1 MDESMKTILH
11 SWIDKKIPAIK
22 PRSLTLD
29 EYIGTKPRKIIVAT
43 GFRRC
48 GKTCLLLRLISTL
61 LVENRKE
68 EVFYINFEDERISR
82 DTEFLS
88 DLIPS
93 IKETFF
99 VEPKFLFLDEIQDMP
114 DWSRW
119 LRRIYDNYDIA
130 LFVTGSS
137 SKVSSHEIPTELRG
151 RCLEVKVFPLSFTEF
166 LAFKEIP
173 IDCQSA
179 QYSENERATVVKALE
194 EFLYYG
200 GMPEVVLA
208 PEEKKIEILQQYY
221 STVVSKDISERF
233 RIRNDD
239 ALKALLRLLINS
251 NRYSISKI
259 YNSLKS
265 MGYAVGKTSLAN
277 YIGYIE
283 SSYFLISIPVI
294 SPKIKEQMQCPRQ
307 CYLIDNGFISALST
321 RFAKNYGRLFEN
333 AVALELMRRADFDTT
348 IYYWKDR
355 FGKEVDFVIKVG
367 TEVRQL
373 IQVCYEISHPDTK
386 ERETSAILRA
396 SLELKCDNL
405 LVITGDSEGTEEVH
419 NKTIQFIPLWK
430 WLCTVSVHGQGSN
443 KPDLYH

>member
-1 MDESMKTILH
+1 MNDSMKTILH

-22 PRSLTLD
+22 PRSLTLE
-29 EYIGTKPRKIIVAT
+29 EYIDAKPKKIIVAT

-61 LVENRKE
+61 LIENRKE

-82 DTEFLS
+82 DTKFLS

-99 VEPKFLFLDEIQDMP
+99 AEPKFLFLDEIQDMP

-137 SKVSSHEIPTELRG
+137 SKVSSYEIPTELRG
-151 RCLEVKVFPLSFTEF
+151 RCLEVKVFPLSFKEY
-166 LAFKEIP
+166 LVFKEIP
-173 IDCQSA
+173 VDSQTVR
-179 QYSENERATVVKALE
+179 YSEYDRVTVVKALD

-233 RIRNDD
+233 RIRNDES
-239 ALKALLRLLINS
+239 LKALLRLLINS
-251 NRYSISKI
+251 NRYSISKM
-259 YNSLKS
+259 YNTMKS
-265 MGYAVGKTSLAN
+265 MGYAVGKTSLSH

-283 SSYFLISIPVI
+283 SSYFLISIPVL

-307 CYLIDNGFISALST
+307 IYLIDNGFISALST
-321 RFAKNYGRLFEN
+321 RYSKNYGRLYEN

-348 IYYWKDR
+348 LHYWKDR

-386 ERETSAILRA
+386 ERETSAIVRA
-396 SLELKCDNL
+396 SVELECDNL
-405 LVITGDSEGTEEVH
+405 LIITSDYEGAEQIH
-419 NKTIQFIPLWK
+419 KKNIAFIPLWK
-430 WLCTVSVHGQGSN
+430 WLLLS
-443 KPDLYH
+443 

>member
-1 MDESMKTILH
+1 MKTILY
-11 SWIDKKIPAIK
+11 SWIDKKIPPLK
-22 PRSLTLD
+22 PRNRMLD
-29 EYIGTKPRKIIVAT
+29 EYINVKPRKIIVAT

-48 GKTCLLLRLISTL
+48 GKTCLLFRLINSL
-61 LVENRKE
+61 LIENRKE

-82 DTEFLS
+82 DTKFLS

-114 DWSRW
+114 NWSRW
-119 LRRIYDNYDIA
+119 LRRIYDNYDIS

-151 RCLEVKVFPLSFTEF
+151 RCLDVKVFPLSFKEF
-166 LAFKEIP
+166 LVFKEIQ

-179 QYSENERATVVKALE
+179 RYSENERAIVVKALD
-194 EFLYYG
+194 EFLFYG

-208 PEEKKIEILQQYY
+208 QEERKIEILQQYY
-221 STVVSKDISERF
+221 STVVSKDILERF
-233 RIRNDD
+233 RVRNDE

-259 YNSLKS
+259 YNTMKS
-265 MGYAVGKTSLAN
+265 MGHAVGKTSLAN

-307 CYLIDNGFISALST
+307 IYLIDNGFISALST
-321 RFAKNYGRLFEN
+321 RFSKNSGRLYEN
-333 AVALELMRRADFDTT
+333 AVAIELTRRADFDTT
-348 IYYWKDR
+348 IHYWKDR
-355 FGKEVDFVIKVG
+355 FGKEVDFVVKTG

-386 ERETSAILRA
+386 ERETSGIIRA
-396 SLELKCDNL
+396 SVELECDNL
-405 LVITGDSEGTEEVH
+405 LIITRDYEETEILH
-419 NKTIQFIPLWK
+419 NKTIKFIPLWK
-430 WLCTVSVHGQGSN
+430 WLCN
-443 KPDLYH
+443 

>member
-1 MDESMKTILH
+1 MNDSMKTILH

-22 PRSLTLD
+22 PRSLTLE
-29 EYIGTKPRKIIVAT
+29 EYIHAKPKKIIVAT

-61 LVENRKE
+61 LIENQKE

-82 DTEFLS
+82 DTKFLS

-99 VEPKFLFLDEIQDMP
+99 TEPKFLFLDEIQDMP

-119 LRRIYDNYDIA
+119 LRRIYDNYDIS

-151 RCLEVKVFPLSFTEF
+151 RCLEVKVFPLSFKEY

-173 IDCQSA
+173 VDSQTA
-179 QYSENERATVVKALE
+179 RYSENDRVTVVKALD
-194 EFLYYG
+194 EFLTYG

-233 RIRNDD
+233 RIRNDES
-239 ALKALLRLLINS
+239 LKALLRLLINS

-259 YNSLKS
+259 YNTMKS
-265 MGYAVGKTSLAN
+265 MGYAVGKTSLSN

-283 SSYFLISIPVI
+283 SSYFLISIPVL
-294 SPKIKEQMQCPRQ
+294 SPKIKEPMQCPRQ
-307 CYLIDNGFISALST
+307 IYLIDNGFISALST
-321 RFAKNYGRLFEN
+321 RHSKNYGRLYEN

-348 IYYWKDR
+348 IHYWKDR

-396 SLELKCDNL
+396 SIELECDNL
-405 LVITGDSEGTEEVH
+405 LIITSDYEGAEQIH
-419 NKTIQFIPLWK
+419 KKNIAFIPLWK
-430 WLCTVSVHGQGSN
+430 WLLSS
-443 KPDLYH
+443 

>member
-1 MDESMKTILH
+1 MDESVKTILH
-11 SWIDKKIPAIK
+11 SWIDKKIPALK
-22 PRSLTLD
+22 PRSLPLD
-29 EYIGTKPRKIIVAT
+29 EYINAKPKKIIVAT

-48 GKTCLLLRLISTL
+48 GKTSILLRLISTL
-61 LVENRKE
+61 LDVNRKE
-68 EVFYINFEDERISR
+68 EVFYINFEDERIPH
-82 DTEFLS
+82 DTKFLS

-93 IKETFF
+93 VKETFF
-99 VEPKFLFLDEIQDMP
+99 TEPKFLFLDEIQDMP

-119 LRRIYDNYDIA
+119 LRRIYDNYDIS

-151 RCLEVKVFPLSFTEF
+151 RCLEVKVYPLSFKEY
-166 LAFKEIP
+166 LAFKEITV
-173 IDCQSA
+173 DSQTVR
-179 QYSENERATVVKALE
+179 YSENDRVTVVKALD
-194 EFLYYG
+194 EFLTYG

-208 PEEKKIEILQQYY
+208 QEEKKIEILQQYY

-233 RIRNDD
+233 RIRNNES
-239 ALKALLRLLINS
+239 LKALLRLLINS

-259 YNSLKS
+259 YNTMKS
-265 MGYAVGKTSLAN
+265 MGYAVGKTSLSN

-283 SSYFLISIPVI
+283 SSYFLISIPVL

-307 CYLIDNGFISALST
+307 IYLIDNGFISALST
-321 RFAKNYGRLFEN
+321 RYSKNYGRLYEN

-348 IYYWKDR
+348 IHYWKDR

-386 ERETSAILRA
+386 ERETSAIVRA
-396 SLELKCDNL
+396 SIELECDNL
-405 LVITGDSEGTEEVH
+405 LIITSDYEGAEQIH
-419 NKTIQFIPLWK
+419 KKNIAFIPLWK
-430 WLCTVSVHGQGSN
+430 WLLLS
-443 KPDLYH
+443 